1 VLIEHAV
8 HLYHALNG
16 CRCLSLIVSPYL
28 TAYVLG
34 LTPDGFLHGRDKQML
49 RGSSQD
55 GARSMRTGK
64 QMPASID
71 LVPLHLPT
79 RMIASHSLV
88 RREGVEASRRG
99 VELNIFRLG
108 DYQIPYGYTP
118 LLVATADTVRC

>member
-1 VLIEHAV
+1 
-8 HLYHALNG
+8 
-16 CRCLSLIVSPYL
+16 
-28 TAYVLG
+28 
-34 LTPDGFLHGRDKQML
+34 
-49 RGSSQD
+49 
-55 GARSMRTGK
+55 MRTGK